1 MHKYTLIQAI
11 YHQVPATYRGLNKN
25 GEHVVQIPKGKDT
38 PAYATLER
46 LPITQLQRIAD
57 TLKIISHSAHH
68 TMH

>member
-1 MHKYTLIQAI
+1 MHKHTLIQVI
-11 YHQVPATYRGLNKN
+11 YHQVPATYRGVNKD
-25 GEHVVQIPKGKDT
+25 GEHVVQIPKSKNT

-57 TLKIISHSAHH
+57 TLKIILHSERH